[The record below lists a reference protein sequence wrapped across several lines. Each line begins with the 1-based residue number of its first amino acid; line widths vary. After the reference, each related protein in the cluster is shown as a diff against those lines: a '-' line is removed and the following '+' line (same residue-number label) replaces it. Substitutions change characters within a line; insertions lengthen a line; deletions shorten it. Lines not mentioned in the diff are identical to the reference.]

1 MASNQ
6 RTMHIMTVLPALM
19 HAARCGMAPPA
30 FIAHFGLDP
39 ATMADPDGR
48 VPYAVVHRVWDELPA
63 LCNDPDAAFHA
74 ATAHPPPSMD
84 SSPLTLLFSASP
96 TVGAGFQR
104 LIRFQRVHS
113 GDKDSLIELHV
124 DTDAF
129 EITFHATRSTFR
141 AHPATFVYG
150 FTSMRANIART
161 LGRDIPVL
169 DVMFRHPEP
178 ANREPYDAHFGVR
191 VQFGAP
197 IDRIR
202 YPRHVFDWPQPG
214 ASARIALL
222 AEAQAR
228 AIESTIQSTTWL
240 DDVRGAITQLLPDG
254 DATLERVAKALDLS
268 PRTLQRKLEREGT
281 SLRELVDDVRRS
293 LAQTYISDGSMSLA
307 TIAFVLGFSEQSA
320 FHRAFVRWT
329 GQSPGDFRRDHG
341 SLRRAG
347 HARPA

>member
-1 MASNQ
+1 
-6 RTMHIMTVLPALM
+6 MHVVSVLSPLA

-30 FIAHFGLDP
+30 FLAHFGLDP

-48 VPYAVVHRVWDELPA
+48 VPYAVVHRVWEELPA

-74 ATAHPPPSMD
+74 ATAHPPPSVD
-84 SSPLTLLFSASP
+84 SSPLMLLFATSP

-104 LIRFQRVHS
+104 MLRFQRVHS
-113 GDKDSLIELHV
+113 GEKESLIELRL
-124 DTDAF
+124 DSDAF
-129 EITFHATRSTFR
+129 EIIFHTNRSTLR
-141 AHPATFVYG
+141 LHPASVVYG
-150 FTSMRANIART
+150 FASMRATLARA

-169 DVMFRHPEP
+169 DVTFRYPEP
-178 ANREPYDAHFGVR
+178 ADRGPYDAHFGVR
-191 VQFGAP
+191 IQFDAP
-197 IDRIR
+197 LDRIR
-202 YPRHVFDWPQPG
+202 YPRQVFDWPQPG
-214 ASARIALL
+214 ASARIAQL

-228 AIESTIQSTTWL
+228 AIESTMQSTTWL

-254 DATLERVAKALDLS
+254 DATLERVAKLLDLS

-293 LAQTYISDGSMSLA
+293 LAQTYIADGAMSLA

-329 GQSPGDFRRDHG
+329 GQSPGDYRRDQRQG
-341 SLRRAG
+341 SGRSSAM
-347 HARPA
+347 ARG

>member
-1 MASNQ
+1 MASKE
-6 RTMHIMTVLPALM
+6 RSMHVIAVLPPLA

-30 FIAHFGLDP
+30 FLAHFGLDP

-48 VPYAVVHRVWDELPA
+48 VPYAVVNRIWGELPA
-63 LCNDPDAAFHA
+63 LCNDPDVAFHA
-74 ATAHPPPSMD
+74 ATAQPLPSMD

-104 LIRFQRVHS
+104 MIRFQRVHS
-113 GDKDSLIELHV
+113 GDKESLIELHV
-124 DTDAF
+124 DSDAF
-129 EITFHATRSTFR
+129 EIIFRADRSTFR
-141 AHPATFVYG
+141 VHPANMVYG
-150 FTSMRANIART
+150 FASMRAAIARA
-161 LGRDIPVL
+161 LGRDIPVV
-169 DVMFRHPEP
+169 DVMFRYPEP

-197 IDRIR
+197 LDRIR

-214 ASARIALL
+214 ASARIAQL

-228 AIESTIQSTTWL
+228 AIESTMQSTTWL

-254 DATLERVAKALDLS
+254 DATLERVAKALDLT

-281 SLRELVDDVRRS
+281 SLRELVDEVRRS
-293 LAQTYISDGSMSLA
+293 LAQTYIADGAMSLA

-329 GQSPGDFRRDHG
+329 GQSPGDYRRDHG